1 MLSIWHRTIDFDYF
15 FKEITNCRSV
25 RRNIHNEPE
34 TSWGFESND
43 MLKNFSDCHM
53 CEEQMKP
60 TEMAATHC
68 NWDKVGIKMN

>member
-1 MLSIWHRTIDFDYF
+1 
-15 FKEITNCRSV
+15 V